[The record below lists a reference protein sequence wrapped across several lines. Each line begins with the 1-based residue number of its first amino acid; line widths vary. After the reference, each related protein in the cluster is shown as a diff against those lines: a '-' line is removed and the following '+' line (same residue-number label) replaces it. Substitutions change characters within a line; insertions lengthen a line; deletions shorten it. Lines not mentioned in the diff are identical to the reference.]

1 MKILLF
7 IFACMIMSY
16 ASSQEFKTKE
26 EFIDSLPAI
35 NKKEILVKVEKEWMS
50 QMTEEDLYCIKYAKN
65 KSTKKVN
72 ITWNLSY
79 TDYNYLSNYVNGFNI
94 SIINNTNK
102 TIKYVNF
109 NVKAFNAVGD
119 MVYDG
124 YKTRK
129 GIGPVEGHETGSWSF
144 DNCWIYDNTI
154 DEVKML
160 SMSIEYTDKSKLV
173 INDIS
178 DVNIDFD
185 ITDKYSE
192 LTDKKLVMLNIQY
205 DSLYNIEKEKHDL
218 KITEKL
224 EKERAIRDS
233 IQKREDFIKD
243 SIKNVSLKIE
253 YFKLKNS
260 LVENKTEL
268 ESNVKNL
275 LSLDIEKK
283 EYIKFLFDKNV
294 DKDLIQYQRDLNR
307 LVLIER
313 DIDTT
318 NNLELSKYI
327 DRYKYESINIDII
340 YKYKIDYNFVSKP
353 LKKTDLYKDNKDEYK
368 DKKRA
373 EIEPIDKHISLM
385 YVYGGGKLPYGFG
398 TQLHLFN
405 NVSIYGEYKT
415 DRGLDNV
422 VDDSPESE
430 LSIPSNEFKDF
441 YSIVKEKNIYKY
453 ENDWDR
459 SYKNF
464 NIGLLFPLNHK
475 KNLLISLGI
484 GKTFITEYKRYA
496 LPYDFYN
503 QEIYGSNNY
512 YTNIYLSKDLINNN
526 NFYLKSNN
534 RSLNNINY
542 NIGLTFIMNV
552 LTFNIAVDIKDTK
565 DIRTNIGIGLT
576 F

>member
-1 MKILLF
+1 
-7 IFACMIMSY
+7 MSY